1 MPTPP
6 LRTCTARAP
15 TWNTASLIG
24 NREQQLAL
32 FADRLNVQTMRA
44 NQLRLTL
51 STFAYNLRAALRNLA
66 LQDTELERA
75 TPGNIRT
82 RPLRVGAQV
91 RVSVR
96 RVVIAL
102 SEAFPA

>member
-1 MPTPP
+1 
-6 LRTCTARAP
+6 
-15 TWNTASLIG
+15 
-24 NREQQLAL
+24 
-32 FADRLNVQTMRA
+32 MRA

-51 STFAYNLRAALRNLA
+51 STLAYTLLVALRNLA

-82 RPLRVGAQV
+82 RLLKVGAQV

-96 RVVIAL
+96 RVVVAL
-102 SEAFPA
+102 SEAFPAQDIFVQAARNLAVVPAYVGPG